1 MEFRTRQII
10 GTTAIVGLLMAGG
23 MAGAQAKD
31 GVEDR
36 IDPLTGTVVVD
47 DNGGVNEPGLDDAPA
62 AEAEAEAEAE
72 AAEAEA
78 EAEAEAAEDAA
89 EALDDAPGPEGL
101 DDAPGAPDD
110 GL

>member
-62 AEAEAEAEAE
+62 AEAEAEA
-72 AAEAEA
+72 AEAEA